1 MKLFGTAFFSLALF
15 TLCHDGSASS
25 LAAATVSSSTVNPS
39 SVTPANSAVSHSKGT
54 IPAHRTSSVS
64 SKATARTSAGD
75 AKGTP
80 SPANSANS
88 TLPSTQGT
96 PTSLTANGTIG
107 RNGTESTP
115 KPVSKGSLAVHP
127 TNSQSE
133 LTPTYISISTSK
145 ASTALQNNGSKNE
158 VQSNTQETPQGTQ
171 NIADGAQNATEQ
183 KVQDSSSSFVLPLV
197 IALTGMTLCI
207 FPSVV
212 VYKMCRKTTPERQEN
227 GTEQA
232 PSDKENVKLI
242 SVKTTSPETGEHTF
256 QGKNKTRHDD
266 SSLRL
271 GNKCV

>member
-183 KVQDSSSSFVLPLV
+183 KVQDSSSR
-197 IALTGMTLCI
+197 MTLCI

-242 SVKTTSPETGEHTF
+242 SVKTTSPETGM
-256 QGKNKTRHDD
+256 
-266 SSLRL
+266 SSFLAL
-271 GNKCV
+271 TSYDLPLDISLPLEPSKPMGAHLSGEE

>member
-183 KVQDSSSSFVLPLV
+183 KVQDSSS
-197 IALTGMTLCI
+197 
-207 FPSVV
+207 
-212 VYKMCRKTTPERQEN
+212 KRQEN

-242 SVKTTSPETGEHTF
+242 SVKTTSPETGVKKPFVMILCWNHSPKATF
-256 QGKNKTRHDD
+256 PPEQ
-266 SSLRL
+266 
-271 GNKCV
+271 C